1 MLPSLLLL
9 PLWLAVLIADLRY
22 RRVPAVVLAALT
34 LVSLIN
40 WPWPWWLLAGA
51 VLLWP
56 WRRAAIWLAPIALVV
71 GMLTNEP
78 AVAAAI
84 AAGCVG
90 WALGWWGGA
99 DGIVLLALAL
109 RGGWPGLIGGAAAVL
124 IAGLALMLIRRRPM
138 YGRADRAAADRAV
151 GAAGHERDSSGVG
164 DAGRGGAG
172 GSGNSVGNG
181 AVDHGRIVNLMCT
194 LWKSNRW
201 AQTRITSD

>member
-1 MLPSLLLL
+1 MITSLLII

-34 LVSLIN
+34 LVSLFN
-40 WPWPWWLLAGA
+40 WPWPWWFIAGA

-56 WRRAAIWLAPIALVV
+56 WRRASIWLAPIALVV
-71 GMLTNEP
+71 GVLTNEP
-78 AVAAAI
+78 VVAAAI

-109 RGGWPGLIGGAAAVL
+109 RGDWPGLIGGAAAVL

-138 YGRADRAAADRAV
+138 SGVLIVLPQIARLELLDTGEIPV
-151 GAAGHERDSSGVG
+151 ESEMPGAAMLAVVG
-164 DAGRGGAG
+164 
-172 GSGNSVGNG
+172 
-181 AVDHGRIVNLMCT
+181 IVLEAARLLTN
-194 LWKSNRW
+194 
-201 AQTRITSD
+201 

>member
-34 LVSLIN
+34 GVSLIG
-40 WPWPWWLLAGA
+40 WPWLWWLLAGA
-51 VLLWP
+51 VLLLP
-56 WRRAAIWLAPIALVV
+56 WRRAAIWLAPVALVV
-71 GMLTNEP
+71 GMFTNEP
-78 AVAAAI
+78 AAATAI

-109 RGGWPGLIGGAAAVL
+109 RGGWPGLIDGAAAVL

-138 YGRADRAAADRAV
+138 SGVLIVLPQIARLESLDTTEIPV
-151 GAAGHERDSSGVG
+151 ESEMPGAAVLAVVG
-164 DAGRGGAG
+164 
-172 GSGNSVGNG
+172 
-181 AVDHGRIVNLMCT
+181 IVLEAARLLAN
-194 LWKSNRW
+194 
-201 AQTRITSD
+201 

>member
-34 LVSLIN
+34 LVSLFDG
-40 WPWPWWLLAGA
+40 WPWWLLAGA

-56 WRRAAIWLAPIALVV
+56 WRRSAIWLAPIALIV
-71 GMLTNEP
+71 GMLTNES

-84 AAGCVG
+84 AAGSVG

-109 RGGWPGLIGGAAAVL
+109 RGDWPSLISGAAAVL
-124 IAGLALMLIRRRPM
+124 IAGLALMLIRRRPWTGVLTVLPQIARLEPLDTSEIPVESEM
-138 YGRADRAAADRAV
+138 PGATMFAVVGIVLEAARLLT
-151 GAAGHERDSSGVG
+151 
-164 DAGRGGAG
+164 
-172 GSGNSVGNG
+172 N
-181 AVDHGRIVNLMCT
+181 
-194 LWKSNRW
+194 
-201 AQTRITSD
+201 

>member
-34 LVSLIN
+34 LVSLFN
-40 WPWPWWLLAGA
+40 WPWPWWLMAGV

-56 WRRAAIWLAPIALVV
+56 WRRSAIWIAPIALVV

-99 DGIVLLALAL
+99 DGIVLLTLAL
-109 RGGWPGLIGGAAAVL
+109 RGDWPGLIGGAIAIL
-124 IAGLALMLIRRRPM
+124 IAGLVLMFFRRRPM
-138 YGRADRAAADRAV
+138 SGVLIVLPQIVRLEALDTSEIPDASEMP
-151 GAAGHERDSSGVG
+151 GAAVLAVAGMVG
-164 DAGRGGAG
+164 EVLRYIA
-172 GSGNSVGNG
+172 
-181 AVDHGRIVNLMCT
+181 C
-194 LWKSNRW
+194 
-201 AQTRITSD
+201 

>member
-1 MLPSLLLL
+1 MLPSFLLL
-9 PLWLAVLIADLRY
+9 PLWLAVLVADLRN
-22 RRVPAVVLAALT
+22 RRVPVVVLAALMG
-34 LVSLIN
+34 VSLIG
-40 WPWPWWLLAGA
+40 WPWLWWLLAGV

-56 WRRAAIWLAPIALVV
+56 WRQSAIWLAPIALGV

-109 RGGWPGLIGGAAAVL
+109 RGDWLGLIGGAVAVL

-138 YGRADRAAADRAV
+138 SGVLIVLPQIARLEPLDTTEIPV
-151 GAAGHERDSSGVG
+151 ESEMPGAAVLGLVG
-164 DAGRGGAG
+164 IVLEVARLL
-172 GSGNSVGNG
+172 NS
-181 AVDHGRIVNLMCT
+181 
-194 LWKSNRW
+194 
-201 AQTRITSD
+201 